1 MNKIYYSLS
10 DYLKHRYNEK
20 VYKIAVDGGFSC
32 PNRDGTKGFG
42 GCIYCNNEA
51 FVNVNGDNIKEQV
64 YKSID
69 RLNKKG
75 IKKYIIYFQAYSNTY
90 GTLDEIKRKVE
101 ASLIDKNIVGLY
113 IGTRPDVIDEEK
125 LEYFSSINKEYD
137 VFLEYGLQSKHEKT
151 LEFINR
157 GHTLK
162 DFEHAYLLTKEKG
175 LKVCVHVIFGL
186 PCETKDMMLETVDYL
201 AKLGI
206 NAIKF
211 HHLQIVKNTKIA
223 DIYKKKLFKL
233 LTEDDYIDMIA
244 KALSL
249 LPPDTIIS
257 RLVGSS
263 KSDLL
268 IAPNWPV
275 STIDFLNKLKNFMIN
290 NYIYQGKFYNV
301 SLF

>member
-10 DYLKHRYNEK
+10 DYLKQKYKEK
-20 VYKIAVDGGFSC
+20 VYKITVDGGFSC

-64 YKSID
+64 YKSIG

-90 GTLDEIKRKVE
+90 GNLEEIRRKIE
-101 ASLIDKNIVGLY
+101 ASLIDENIVGLY

-125 LEYFSSINKEYD
+125 LEYFSSLNKEYD

-162 DFEHAYLLTKEKG
+162 DFENAYLLTKEMG

-186 PCETKDMMLETVDYL
+186 PCETKEMMLETVNYL

-206 NAIKF
+206 DAIKF
-211 HHLQIVKNTKIA
+211 HHLQIVKNTKLA
-223 DIYKKKLFKL
+223 DIYKKKLFRL
-233 LTEDDYIDMIA
+233 FSENDYITMIA

-249 LPPDTIIS
+249 LSPDTIIS

-263 KSDLL
+263 KNYLL
-268 IAPNWPV
+268 IAPDWPS
-275 STIDFLNKLKNFMIN
+275 STTEFLNKLKDFMIN
-290 NYIYQGKFYNV
+290 NNIYQGKFYNA